1 MTVSATNQ
9 AGPPQHA
16 DQPHRAR
23 WMSFPV
29 LAPDLD
35 FDLGAGTPKQMD
47 PDHAHASP
55 SAYHANTIPAEV
67 EVDVG
72 AAERSSRQTHTHAH
86 AHPCAHNYA
95 ALMRVRVQVQAH
107 TLFHPGMA
115 AAWARRMFDS
125 VDVGARAGGTC
136 CAALGWWYNADLVPV
151 PALVPG
157 VVLVA
162 LGAVAALVVGVH
174 SLCYLAPACSE
185 VHMSNEHPAPSQN
198 TQTQHVHPA

>member
-1 MTVSATNQ
+1 M
-9 AGPPQHA
+9 
-16 DQPHRAR
+16 
-23 WMSFPV
+23 

-72 AAERSSRQTHTHAH
+72 AAERSSRQTHTH

>member
-72 AAERSSRQTHTHAH
+72 AAERSSRQTHTH